1 MREKRKS
8 RQGKTDVAAVKTTI
22 CARIAQG
29 ESLRAVCRD
38 SAMPSMATVCR
49 WLAEDATFVAA
60 YNSARDQRADA
71 IFEEM
76 FAIADDGANDWM
88 VKTYGDDQP
97 AGWAFNGEHVQRSRL
112 RIDTRK
118 WALSRM
124 NPKKYGDRVQT
135 DHAGEV
141 GLKVSIVQFGGK
153 TAGKDDE

>member
-1 MREKRKS
+1 
-8 RQGKTDVAAVKTTI
+8 
-22 CARIAQG
+22 
-29 ESLRAVCRD
+29 
-38 SAMPSMATVCR
+38 MATVCR